1 MTVLVFSQTIPNN
14 SFDEWHT
21 AEQGHEDPVSWNT
34 ANSTTNVMP
43 IYKITTEK
51 TTDSYEGEYAV
62 KLISK
67 TVLTFVAPGFI
78 TLGDFD
84 IDLWTQETSITGGI
98 DFNLKPNKLKL
109 WYKYLPIDND
119 KMRIGMWML
128 RNDGTD
134 VPDTVATALYESY
147 EPQNNY
153 TELILDIEYRNEYEP
168 EILNIMAVSSNPDDP
183 IAESVLYIDKIE
195 LDYNTGII
203 DETFSDFQVYPN
215 PTSDFIMLND
225 RFINCNYYISDLN
238 GNKLIQNQYNQ
249 LINISNLIEG
259 TYIISVEYYDI
270 IHSQKFIKQ

>member
-1 MTVLVFSQTIPNN
+1 
-14 SFDEWHT
+14 
-21 AEQGHEDPVSWNT
+21 
-34 ANSTTNVMP
+34 
-43 IYKITTEK
+43 
-51 TTDSYEGEYAV
+51 
-62 KLISK
+62 
-67 TVLTFVAPGFI
+67 
-78 TLGDFD
+78 
-84 IDLWTQETSITGGI
+84 
-98 DFNLKPNKLKL
+98 
-109 WYKYLPIDND
+109 
-119 KMRIGMWML
+119 MWML